1 MAGAVHHVAMADSDS
16 RAGDR
21 YATRAILD
29 WCIDVHAR
37 HDDALTRAFAT
48 PADVPAI
55 MVGPSEG
62 QLVALLC
69 RLARVHR
76 AVEVGTLVGYSALHI
91 ARALPPDG
99 HLWSIEFDARH
110 AALARANLAAGGVG
124 GKVTVLDGAGVD
136 VLPSLE
142 AHGPFDAV
150 FIDAD
155 KVNYHH
161 YGRWAVANLRPGGLV
176 LGDNAYLFGEL
187 LDDSDRGRA
196 MREFHHIVAAS
207 CDSVCIPTPDGLV
220 LGIKR

>member
-1 MAGAVHHVAMADSDS
+1 MADSDS
-16 RAGDR
+16 RAGER
-21 YATRAILD
+21 YATRPILD

-37 HDDALTRAFAT
+37 QDDALLRAFTT

-69 RLARVHR
+69 RLASVRR
-76 AVEVGTLVGYSALHI
+76 AVEVGTLIGYSALHV
-91 ARALPPDG
+91 ARALPADG
-99 HLWSIEFDARH
+99 HLWTIEFDRKH
-110 AALARANLAAGGVG
+110 ADLARANLAAAGVA
-124 GKVTVLDGAGVD
+124 GKVTVCDGAGVD
-136 VLPSLE
+136 VLPTLE
-142 AHGPFDAV
+142 PHGPFDAV

-196 MREFHHIVAAS
+196 MREFHQIVAAS